1 MDPFLHA
8 FNEMLTT
15 TYRSICKVEELM
27 LRKLSSGELSLHEM
41 HMLESIGKHKG
52 EDVTITD
59 LAQDLDI
66 TPPSVT
72 AMVKRLEHKGFIT
85 KSRSGVDARR
95 VCILLTEQGR
105 RAEVAHR
112 LFHRKMVR
120 AITKDLTDTEREAIA
135 TGLKKMNA
143 FMDEGIREC
152 INGKEEKQ

>member
-1 MDPFLHA
+1 MDPFMHA
-8 FNEMLTT
+8 LNEMLTT

-27 LRKLSSGELSLHEM
+27 LRKLSDDKLSLHEM
-41 HMLESIGKHKG
+41 HMLESIGKHNG

-72 AMVKRLEHKGFIT
+72 AMVKRLENKGFIT
-85 KSRSGVDARR
+85 KSRSGVDGRR
-95 VCILLTEQGR
+95 VRILLTEQGR

-120 AITKDLTDTEREAIA
+120 AITKDMTAAEREAIA
-135 TGLKKMNA
+135 SGLQKMNA
-143 FMDEGIREC
+143 FLEDSIREC
-152 INGKEEKQ
+152 VKGKEE

>member
-15 TYRSICKVEELM
+15 TYRSICKVEEVM
-27 LRKLSSGELSLHEM
+27 LRKLSNGDLSLHEM
-41 HMLESIGKHKG
+41 HMLESIGKHNG
-52 EDVTITD
+52 QNVTITD

-72 AMVKRLEHKGFIT
+72 AMVKRLENKGFIT
-85 KSRSGVDARR
+85 KSRSGEDARC

-120 AITKDLTDTEREAIA
+120 AITKDMTAAEREAIA
-135 TGLKKMNA
+135 SGLQKMNA
-143 FMDEGIREC
+143 FMEESIREC
-152 INGKEEKQ
+152 IKGKEE

>member
-1 MDPFLHA
+1 MDPFLHEL
-8 FNEMLTT
+8 NEMLTT
-15 TYRSICKVEELM
+15 AYRSICKVEEVM
-27 LRKLSSGELSLHEM
+27 LRKLSNGDLSLHEM
-41 HMLESIGKHKG
+41 HMLECIGKHNG
-52 EDVTITD
+52 QNVTITD

-85 KSRSGVDARR
+85 KSRSGEDARR

-135 TGLKKMNA
+135 SGLQRMNA
-143 FMDEGIREC
+143 FMEESIREC
-152 INGKEEKQ
+152 VKGKEE

>member
-8 FNEMLTT
+8 LNEMLITA
-15 TYRSICKVEELM
+15 YRSICKVEEVM
-27 LRKLSSGELSLHEM
+27 LRKLSNGDLSLHEM
-41 HMLESIGKHKG
+41 HMLECIGKHNG
-52 EDVTITD
+52 QNVTITD

-72 AMVKRLEHKGFIT
+72 AMVKRLENKGFIT
-85 KSRSGVDARR
+85 KSRSGEDARR

-135 TGLKKMNA
+135 SGLQKMNA
-143 FMDEGIREC
+143 FMEESIRKC
-152 INGKEEKQ
+152 VKGKEE

>member
-15 TYRSICKVEELM
+15 AYRSICKVEEVM
-27 LRKLSSGELSLHEM
+27 LRKLSNGDLSLHEM
-41 HMLESIGKHKG
+41 HMLESIGKHNG
-52 EDVTITD
+52 QNVTITD

-72 AMVKRLEHKGFIT
+72 AMVKRLENKGFIT
-85 KSRSGVDARR
+85 KSRSGEDARR

-135 TGLKKMNA
+135 SGLQKMNA
-143 FMDEGIREC
+143 FMEESIREC
-152 INGKEEKQ
+152 VNGKEE

>member
-1 MDPFLHA
+1 MDPFLHEL
-8 FNEMLTT
+8 NEMLTT
-15 TYRSICKVEELM
+15 AYRSICKVEEVM
-27 LRKLSSGELSLHEM
+27 LRKLSNGDLSLHEM
-41 HMLESIGKHKG
+41 HMLERIGKHNG
-52 EDVTITD
+52 QNVTITD

-72 AMVKRLEHKGFIT
+72 AMVKRLENKGFIT
-85 KSRSGVDARR
+85 KSRSGEDARC

-135 TGLKKMNA
+135 SGLQKMNA
-143 FMDEGIREC
+143 FLEDSIREC
-152 INGKEEKQ
+152 VNGKEE

>member
-1 MDPFLHA
+1 MDPFLHEL
-8 FNEMLTT
+8 NEMLTT
-15 TYRSICKVEELM
+15 AYRSICKVEEVM
-27 LRKLSSGELSLHEM
+27 LRKLSNGDLSLHEM
-41 HMLESIGKHKG
+41 HMLECIGNHNG
-52 EDVTITD
+52 QNVTITD

-72 AMVKRLEHKGFIT
+72 AMVKRLENKGFIT
-85 KSRSGVDARR
+85 KSRSGEDARR

-135 TGLKKMNA
+135 SGLQKMNA
-143 FMDEGIREC
+143 FMEESIREC
-152 INGKEEKQ
+152 VKGKEE

>member
-15 TYRSICKVEELM
+15 TYRSICKVEEVM

-72 AMVKRLEHKGFIT
+72 AMVKRLENKGFIT
-85 KSRSGVDARR
+85 KSRSGEDARC

-135 TGLKKMNA
+135 SGLQKMNA
-143 FMDEGIREC
+143 FMEESIREC
-152 INGKEEKQ
+152 IKGKEE

>member
-8 FNEMLTT
+8 LNEMLTT
-15 TYRSICKVEELM
+15 AYRSICKVEEVM
-27 LRKLSSGELSLHEM
+27 LRKLSNGDLSLHEM
-41 HMLESIGKHKG
+41 HMLESIGKHNG
-52 EDVTITD
+52 QNVTITD

-72 AMVKRLEHKGFIT
+72 AMVKRLENKGFIT
-85 KSRSGVDARR
+85 KSRSGEDARC

-135 TGLKKMNA
+135 SGLQKMNA
-143 FMDEGIREC
+143 FMEESIREC
-152 INGKEEKQ
+152 IKGKEE

>member
-1 MDPFLHA
+1 MDPFLHEL
-8 FNEMLTT
+8 NEMLTT
-15 TYRSICKVEELM
+15 AYRSICKVEEVM
-27 LRKLSSGELSLHEM
+27 LRKLSNGDLSLHEM
-41 HMLESIGKHKG
+41 HMLECIGKHNG
-52 EDVTITD
+52 QNVTITD

-72 AMVKRLEHKGFIT
+72 AMVKRLENKGFIT
-85 KSRSGVDARR
+85 KSRSGEDARR

-135 TGLKKMNA
+135 SGLQKMNA
-143 FMDEGIREC
+143 FMEESIREC
-152 INGKEEKQ
+152 VKGKEE

>member
-8 FNEMLTT
+8 LNEMLTT
-15 TYRSICKVEELM
+15 AYRSICKVEEVM
-27 LRKLSSGELSLHEM
+27 LRKLSNGDLSLHEM
-41 HMLESIGKHKG
+41 HMLECIGKHNG
-52 EDVTITD
+52 QNVTITD

-72 AMVKRLEHKGFIT
+72 AMVKRLENKGFIT
-85 KSRSGVDARR
+85 KSRSGEDARR

-135 TGLKKMNA
+135 SGLQKMNA
-143 FMDEGIREC
+143 FMEESIREC
-152 INGKEEKQ
+152 VKGKEE

>member
-1 MDPFLHA
+1 MDPFLQA
-8 FNEMLTT
+8 LNEMLTT
-15 TYRSICKVEELM
+15 TYRSICKVEEIM
-27 LRKLSSGELSLHEM
+27 LRKLSDDALSLHEM
-41 HMLESIGKHKG
+41 HMLECIGKHNG
-52 EDVTITD
+52 QNVTITD

-72 AMVKRLEHKGFIT
+72 AMVKRLENKGFIT
-85 KSRSGVDARR
+85 KSRSGEDARR

-135 TGLKKMNA
+135 SGLQKMNA
-143 FMDEGIREC
+143 FMEESIREC
-152 INGKEEKQ
+152 VKGKEE

>member
-1 MDPFLHA
+1 MDPFLHEL
-8 FNEMLTT
+8 NEMLTT
-15 TYRSICKVEELM
+15 AYRSICKVEEVM
-27 LRKLSSGELSLHEM
+27 LRKLSNGDLSLHEM
-41 HMLESIGKHKG
+41 HMLECIGKHNG
-52 EDVTITD
+52 QNVTITD

-72 AMVKRLEHKGFIT
+72 AMVKRLENKGFIT
-85 KSRSGVDARR
+85 KSRSGEDARR

-135 TGLKKMNA
+135 SGLQKMNA
-143 FMDEGIREC
+143 FMEESIHEC
-152 INGKEEKQ
+152 ANGKEE

>member
-15 TYRSICKVEELM
+15 AYRSICKVEELM
-27 LRKLSSGELSLHEM
+27 LRKLSDDKLSLHEM

-52 EDVTITD
+52 EDVTITE

-72 AMVKRLEHKGFIT
+72 AMVKRLENKGYIT

-112 LFHRKMVR
+112 FFHRKMVR
-120 AITKDLTDTEREAIA
+120 AITKDLSQAEREAIA
-135 TGLKKMNA
+135 SGLKKMNA
-143 FMDEGIREC
+143 YLEEGVNEC
-152 INGKEEKQ
+152 IDGKEE

>member
-8 FNEMLTT
+8 LNEMLTT
-15 TYRSICKVEELM
+15 AYRSICKVEEVM
-27 LRKLSSGELSLHEM
+27 LRKLSNGDLSLHEM
-41 HMLESIGKHKG
+41 HMLECIGKHNG
-52 EDVTITD
+52 QNVTITD

-72 AMVKRLEHKGFIT
+72 AMVKRLENKGFIT
-85 KSRSGVDARR
+85 KSRSGEDARR

-135 TGLKKMNA
+135 SGLQKMNA
-143 FMDEGIREC
+143 FMEKSIREC
-152 INGKEEKQ
+152 VKGKEE

>member
-15 TYRSICKVEELM
+15 TYRSICKVEEVM
-27 LRKLSSGELSLHEM
+27 LRKLSNGDLSLHEM
-41 HMLESIGKHKG
+41 HMLESIGKHNG
-52 EDVTITD
+52 QNVTITD

-72 AMVKRLEHKGFIT
+72 AMVKRLENKGFIT
-85 KSRSGVDARR
+85 KSRSGEDARC

-135 TGLKKMNA
+135 SGLQKMNA
-143 FMDEGIREC
+143 FMEESIREC
-152 INGKEEKQ
+152 IKGKEE

>member
-8 FNEMLTT
+8 LNEMLTT
-15 TYRSICKVEELM
+15 AYRSICKVEEVM
-27 LRKLSSGELSLHEM
+27 LRKLSNGDLSLHEM
-41 HMLESIGKHKG
+41 HMLECIGKHNG
-52 EDVTITD
+52 QNVTITD

-72 AMVKRLEHKGFIT
+72 AMVKRLENKGFIT
-85 KSRSGVDARR
+85 KSRSGEDARR

-135 TGLKKMNA
+135 SGLQKMNA
-143 FMDEGIREC
+143 FMEESIREC
-152 INGKEEKQ
+152 VNGKEE